1 MLTYAGQV
9 SIRAFLPVWVF
20 LYVVQFL
27 LMPVIARDYWV
38 SLFFGNLLYLVAF
51 GYYFVIT
58 FLGYNGTFC
67 VSCIFSSFARWIL
80 ICVLSTALPPPYP
93 PPPLPNRG
101 TNNPLVH
108 KSFRPE
114 PAQAFCSSIMGRCRL
129 EEVCIESSVMYT
141 SKVLYAI
148 ITLPTMSFHNP

>member
-1 MLTYAGQV
+1 MAGQV

-67 VSCIFSSFARWIL
+67 RHMHLCLFCEMNTDMHTQHCPSSTIP
-80 ICVLSTALPPPYP
+80 T
-93 PPPLPNRG
+93 
-101 TNNPLVH
+101 
-108 KSFRPE
+108 
-114 PAQAFCSSIMGRCRL
+114 SS
-129 EEVCIESSVMYT
+129 SPQSQY
-141 SKVLYAI
+141 
-148 ITLPTMSFHNP
+148 

>member
-1 MLTYAGQV
+1 MFGPPGNEPAEQLEFGYCFDVSRYDCSLKLKGEMLTCAEQV

-58 FLGYNGTFC
+58 FLGYNGM
-67 VSCIFSSFARWIL
+67 SSR
-80 ICVLSTALPPPYP
+80 LSHLCLFHDMNAD
-93 PPPLPNRG
+93 
-101 TNNPLVH
+101 
-108 KSFRPE
+108 
-114 PAQAFCSSIMGRCRL
+114 
-129 EEVCIESSVMYT
+129 MYT
-141 SKVLYAI
+141 QHCPSSTIPISSSPQSQY
-148 ITLPTMSFHNP
+148 